1 MGAGRAGLYSY
12 NASDISGVTR
22 VFPCVSSHAAFSLPP
37 PPVVLH
43 FQMPCHNSTWMC
55 FSQLSSAPAGKTNFL
70 KHRKHPAENIL
81 IKQTPHK
88 MLFWGEEPAPPQ
100 PISIVSGDR
109 RRQAGG
115 QEPHPNGALLRV
127 VQCWA
132 HGLGAWPFNLA
143 WILLNHNLCL
153 SWEYQSASETWRI
166 FGGRRRHRIFEV
178 EGGIRSS

>member
-1 MGAGRAGLYSY
+1 MLHHNSGPPGDREVYFRTSFQEFLFTFFFFFMGAGRAGLYSY

-88 MLFWGEEPAPPQ
+88 MLFWGEEPAPPSLSTLCRETGEDK
-100 PISIVSGDR
+100 P
-109 RRQAGG
+109 AGRS
-115 QEPHPNGALLRV
+115 HILM
-127 VQCWA
+127 
-132 HGLGAWPFNLA
+132 GLCCGWFSAGHTDSVPGPLIWPGF
-143 WILLNHNLCL
+143 
-153 SWEYQSASETWRI
+153 S
-166 FGGRRRHRIFEV
+166 
-178 EGGIRSS
+178 